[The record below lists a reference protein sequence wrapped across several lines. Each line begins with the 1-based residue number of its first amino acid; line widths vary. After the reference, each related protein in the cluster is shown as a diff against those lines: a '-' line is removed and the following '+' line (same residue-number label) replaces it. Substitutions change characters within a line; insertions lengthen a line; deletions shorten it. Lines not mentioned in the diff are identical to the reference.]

1 MDKVQLNLSFHNLS
15 SMIENLRIFDK
26 NRGRYS
32 IISPLKLNEKR
43 AIYLVKD
50 EVLSNSAEEPIYK
63 VLKFLLQVNMTDEQK
78 RIYRFYESVDHPNFC
93 KIESIEE
100 IDRFVMIVQE
110 HIDGP
115 TLQEY
120 FQTDL
125 SKAQKYRT
133 LFDLIFALDY
143 IHNFSLVHGD
153 IKPDNIIVRTS
164 DRERYGTPVI
174 IDYDLGK
181 DMTMSD
187 FRATSKPFGTNLYM
201 SPEMINDQIYDF
213 KTDIW
218 SLGMTLYSCIIPTRI
233 IQCDLHHVL
242 SYATSESQS
251 PIRTLPKSTS
261 FTSER
266 VSLINPRSPSRNLI
280 DSDNTAK
287 NANSPCGRRFSN
299 TRKKNRQSI
308 NLDEIPEARSPTYS
322 SPQPI
327 QSFRVHSFSTKT
339 INSLYD
345 FDHMVH
351 KLDQHR
357 HLIQEEYG
365 SLFFNTIRAML
376 LKDHRRR
383 PSAHRLKNLILHS
396 KYYSKLYP
404 QHLNESAS
412 TSLSPEEYT
421 DSDSDSYSAEM
432 FDDPNDLTPQSALDN
447 DTGINDTGI
456 NDTGINDTLDD
467 SNIPVI
473 LCDAAKS
480 STDDI
485 NNGIHGSASNPAIA
499 RSNNTLG
506 IDNYRVS
513 RSMTE
518 IIDKDAPDQNYNP
531 DLDNS
536 EEIIRDINNAINSS
550 DRLHARKSKSRSSKN
565 SMKSI
570 DSNRTTKR
578 SSVRKGRPSSERK
591 GRRSSGRKV
600 RSKSKTKIEH
610 SRKRSD
616 SSS

>member
-115 TLQEY
+115 TLQGY

-181 DMTMSD
+181 DMTTSD

-201 SPEMINDQIYDF
+201 SPEMINDQVYDF

-251 PIRTLPKSTS
+251 PMKTLPKSTS

-266 VSLINPRSPSRNLI
+266 ESLIKPRSPSRNLI

-287 NANSPCGRRFSN
+287 NIGSPRGRRFSD

-322 SPQPI
+322 SPQLN

-357 HLIQEEYG
+357 HLIQDEYG

-396 KYYSKLYP
+396 KYYSKLYSKLYP
-404 QHLNESAS
+404 QHLDESAS
-412 TSLSPEEYT
+412 TLLSPKEYT

-432 FDDPNDLTPQSALDN
+432 FADPNDLTLQSALD
-447 DTGINDTGI
+447 

-485 NNGIHGSASNPAIA
+485 NNGIHESASNPTIV

-506 IDNYRVS
+506 VDNYRIS

-518 IIDKDAPDQNYNP
+518 IVDKDAPDQNYNP

-550 DRLHARKSKSRSSKN
+550 DKLRARKSKSRSSKN

-570 DSNRTTKR
+570 NSNRITKR
-578 SSVRKGRPSSERK
+578 SSERK
-591 GRRSSGRKV
+591 GRRSSDRKGRHSSGRKV